1 MKTLKFLFNRY
12 FIEALGSMAYG
23 LFASLIIGLIISQL
37 AKIPGLD
44 FLDILGSTLSAQ
56 SPVVGAAIGVAIA
69 YGLKTPQLVLFSSAA
84 TGALGYVAGGPVGAF
99 ISSLIGA
106 ELGSL
111 ISKRT
116 PIDIVLTPMITI
128 ISGALVGAFV
138 GPFMQ
143 EVMLSFGSLINQST
157 ELNPF
162 LMGIA
167 VSLLVGVA
175 LTLPISSAA
184 ICIMLEIDG
193 LAAGAATVGCCAQ
206 MIGFAVTSYRDNGIG
221 GLLSQG
227 LGTSMLQI
235 PNIVRRPQVWIAP
248 TFTSMVLGPLSTIVF
263 QMTNSSIGA
272 GMGTSGLVGQ
282 IATFATM
289 SAKGVDTI
297 QIVVSI
303 IILHFILP
311 ATIALFVD
319 SLLRKAGIVR
329 NGDLKI
335 G

>member
-1 MKTLKFLFNRY
+1 MKTLKYLFNRY

-23 LFASLIIGLIISQL
+23 LFASLIIGLIISQI
-37 AKIPGLD
+37 AKIPGLGA
-44 FLDILGSTLSAQ
+44 LDILGSTLSAQ
-56 SPVVGAAIGVAIA
+56 SPVVGAAIGVAVA
-69 YGLKTPQLVLFSSAA
+69 YGLKVPQLVLLSSAA

-99 ISSLIGA
+99 FSSVIGA
-106 ELGSL
+106 EIGSM

-116 PIDIVLTPMITI
+116 PIDIVITPMVTI
-128 ISGALVGAFV
+128 ISGAFVGSFV

-143 EVMLSFGSLINQST
+143 DVMTSFGSIINHST

-167 VSLLVGVA
+167 VSALVGIA

-184 ICIMLEIDG
+184 LCIMLQLDG

-206 MIGFAVTSYRDNGIG
+206 MVGFAAISYKDNGVG

-235 PNIVRRPQVWIAP
+235 PNIVLRPQVWIAP
-248 TFTSMVLGPLSTIVF
+248 IVASIILGPLSTMIF

-289 SAKGVDTI
+289 SSSGIDSM
-297 QIVVSI
+297 QILVSI
-303 IILHFILP
+303 ALLHFILP
-311 ATIALFVD
+311 ASIALFIY
-319 SLLRKAGIVR
+319 SLLNKVGIVR
-329 NGDLKI
+329 KGDLKI
-335 G
+335 